1 MQCTTEVSNI
11 LLPPRGHRMLQFH
24 FYSQDVDGWTNVG
37 HRELWT
43 VESSTVVK
51 VKYTAV

>member
-37 HRELWT
+37 ARQYEANDPIPDPDFLD
-43 VESSTVVK
+43 
-51 VKYTAV
+51 A